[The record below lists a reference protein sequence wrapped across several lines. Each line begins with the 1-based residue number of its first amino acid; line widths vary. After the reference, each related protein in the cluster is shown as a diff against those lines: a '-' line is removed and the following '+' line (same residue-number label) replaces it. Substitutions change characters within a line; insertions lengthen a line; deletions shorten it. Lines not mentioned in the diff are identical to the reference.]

1 MDDED
6 IPTFSSDKD
15 ELKYWKTK
23 AEELKTSLVETKE
36 ELEEYQIS
44 SQELEAELE
53 TQLEQSESKVKDLTA
68 TSQRLNIECDNLKEK
83 LEMSQNNYLRQ
94 INELQDELA
103 QIKAIREEL
112 QKYIRELEQTNDDLE
127 RTKRTT
133 VTSLEDFEHRL
144 NSAIERNAFLENEL
158 DEKETLTVT
167 VQRLKDEAR
176 DMRSEIA
183 VREAAETPD
192 NDADNAALTANGRH
206 TPSADNTVDNKV
218 LHEAETNTT
227 PGKDLQGVSTTGAGS
242 GSAPLTPSARVS
254 ALNIV
259 GDLLRK
265 VGALENKL
273 ASCRNFVKD
282 KEVPRKPG
290 SPADT
295 PRQTKRMPRS
305 TNSTPSSNLPGVV
318 KITV

>member
-6 IPTFSSDKD
+6 IPKFSSQTE
-15 ELKYWKTK
+15 ELEYWKNK
-23 AEELKTSLVETKE
+23 AQELKTSLSETKE

-53 TQLEQSESKVKDLTA
+53 TQLEQSESKVKDLASTKE
-68 TSQRLNIECDNLKEK
+68 RLSTECDNLKEK
-83 LEMSQNNYLRQ
+83 LEMSQDNYLRQ

-127 RTKRTT
+127 RAKRTT

-158 DEKETLTVT
+158 DEKESLVVT

-176 DMRSEIA
+176 DMRSEIN
-183 VREAAETPD
+183 VRVVPD
-192 NDADNAALTANGRH
+192 NDAEHAANGRH
-206 TPSADNTVDNKV
+206 TPSGDHTVDNKV

-227 PGKDLQGVSTTGAGS
+227 PGKDLQANSTGVAGS
-242 GSAPLTPSARVS
+242 GNAPLTPSARVS

-290 SPADT
+290 SPVDT
-295 PRQTKRMPRS
+295 PRQTKRTPRS

>member
-1 MDDED
+1 MDDDEL
-6 IPTFSSDKD
+6 PTFSSHMDEIEFWKDKAD
-15 ELKYWKTK
+15 Q
-23 AEELKTSLVETKE
+23 LKTSLQETKE

-53 TQLEQSESKVKDLTA
+53 AQLEQSESKVKDLTA
-68 TSQRLNIECDNLKEK
+68 TNQRLHMECDNLKEK

-127 RTKRTT
+127 RSKRTT

-158 DEKETLTVT
+158 DEKESLIVT

-176 DMRSEIA
+176 DMRQEIA
-183 VREAAETPD
+183 VRQASEPPN
-192 NDADNAALTANGRH
+192 NDAESAAITANGRH
-206 TPSADNTVDNKV
+206 MPAGDNTVDNKA
-218 LHEAETNTT
+218 LHEAETNATQ
-227 PGKDLQGVSTTGAGS
+227 GKGANS

-265 VGALENKL
+265 VGALESKL

-295 PRQTKRMPRS
+295 PRQTKRTPRS
-305 TNSTPSSNLPGVV
+305 GTAPTSANLQGVV